1 MPESLRDGGDLAE
14 LSDLAR
20 RTAVEAAAL
29 IQRMRTEAV
38 DVAGTKSS
46 DTDVVTRA
54 DLASED
60 LIRERILTARPD
72 DGFVG
77 EEGDDVGSTSGVTW
91 VVDPIDGTV
100 NYLYGLPHYAVS
112 IAAQI
117 ASQTVIGVVRAPVL
131 GAEYWAVRG
140 RGSFRGD
147 TRLRVRQGSAW
158 SAALVATGFGYEA
171 AIRERQGRA
180 VAALLPQI
188 RDIRRLGSC
197 ALDICAVAEGTVDAY
212 VESGPNLW
220 DHAAAALV
228 AQEAGARFEVQPSA
242 SGRELLLC
250 APSEGFAAFEAL
262 AHACDF

>member
-1 MPESLRDGGDLAE
+1 MPESQGDGDDLAE
-14 LSDLAR
+14 LSALAR
-20 RTAVEAAAL
+20 RTAAEAAAL
-29 IQRMRTEAV
+29 IQRMRAEAV

-60 LIRERILTARPD
+60 LIRERILAARPD
-72 DGFVG
+72 DGFIG
-77 EEGDDVGSTSGVTW
+77 EEGDDVTSTSRVTW

-112 IAAQI
+112 IAAQV
-117 ASQTVIGVVRAPVL
+117 ASRTVVGVVRAPVL
-131 GAEYWAVRG
+131 DAEFWAVRG

-147 TRLRVRQGSAW
+147 TRLRVRPAGEW

-171 AIRERQGRA
+171 TIREQQGRA

-197 ALDICAVAEGTVDAY
+197 ALDICAVAEGMVDAY
-212 VESGPNLW
+212 VESGPHLW

-228 AQEAGARFEVQPSA
+228 AEEAGARFEVQA
-242 SGRELLLC
+242 GATGRDLLLC
-250 APSEGFAAFEAL
+250 APNEGFEGFAAL
-262 AHACDF
+262 THACEF